1 MNDTNSDRLRTFF
14 LLLCCFAIVTKALA
28 QSVRISGSV
37 FSNGHKPLE
46 GAIVTLFPSSIST
59 ITDKKGHFNF
69 TQVPEN
75 AARLTIRYAG
85 YAVYEVK
92 LSLDKSSIILSDI
105 FLYPEVKELQEVVIT
120 DHYESRRKKEESLNI
135 ETVNSSFI
143 QRNLGG
149 SLMQSLQRL
158 PGVKTIS
165 IGSGGSKPLIRG
177 LSFNQVIVVENGIKH
192 EGQQWGADHGLEI
205 DQYAVNRV
213 EIIKGPASFMYG
225 SDAIGG
231 AINIKPVPYPAKNV
245 IGGSID
251 FTGKSNNEQ
260 FGGSFNLFGRNEK
273 WFFDTR
279 ITAMDYG
286 DYRVP
291 TDIVQVYNYAV
302 PLYKNHLRNTAGRE
316 LDLHGS
322 IGYVTAQF
330 KSVFYVSNI
339 YTKSGFFANA
349 HGLEPRNVDTALH
362 DKSSRDIQLPFQEV
376 THTKISNTTSFS
388 AGIHKLETQLGFQQ
402 NFRREW
408 SHYVNHG
415 YMPPLYPEDM
425 YAPKDLERQYDKNV
439 FSVAVKDEFSA
450 GQHQFTLG
458 INGEQ
463 QQNAINGWSFLIPAF
478 KQSNAGLFVYDKFQL
493 NDSWLFHDAIRL
505 DYGKIE
511 MKPYIDWFQSEV
523 SENGQTSLQYLKRSE
538 ELTRTFSSFNWS
550 AGVNYTPGQWAL
562 KANLGTSFRMPIA
575 KELASN
581 GVNYHYFRFEKGN
594 PNLSA
599 ERSYQLDLGAEWQ
612 ENNWSVQLSPF
623 FNYFPNYIYL
633 NPTSQHDIYYGAG
646 NQVFE
651 YEQSKVM
658 RYGGE
663 LQIRYQFLRNL
674 SGEILAEYLYSE
686 QLSGSKKGYTL
697 PFSPPASVLFG
708 LSYNPEIKNLKD
720 TYFSLDYRYTAQQ
733 NQIVPPEKK
742 TASSNVFSLA
752 LGTKA
757 KAGKQDFIISL
768 QIQNLF
774 NTKYLNHTSF
784 YRLIELPEAGRNI
797 ILSVKIPF
805 LIHQNN
811 SYESN

>member
-1 MNDTNSDRLRTFF
+1 MYKTKLNRFRIFC
-14 LLLCCFAIVTKALA
+14 LLFCFAIVSKTTA
-28 QSVRISGSV
+28 QSIRVSGKVLS
-37 FSNGHKPLE
+37 SDRGSLE
-46 GAIVTLFPSSIST
+46 GLTVIIQPGNLTT
-59 ITDKKGHFNF
+59 ITDKKGHFYF
-69 TQVPEN
+69 TNIPKN
-75 AARLTIRYAG
+75 SKSLTINYAG
-85 YAVYEVK
+85 YLRYEMK
-92 LSLDKSSIILSDI
+92 LSLKESAVLLPDI
-105 FLYPEVKELQEVVIT
+105 FLKPDIKELEEVIVS
-120 DHYESRRKKEESLNI
+120 DNFGFRRKKAESLNI

-149 SLMQSLQRL
+149 SLMQSLQRI

-213 EIIKGPASFMYG
+213 EIIKGPSSFMYG

-231 AINIKPVPYPAKNV
+231 AINIKPFPVPAKNTL
-245 IGGSID
+245 GGSID

-260 FGGSFNLFGRNEK
+260 FGGSINLFGRNEK

-279 ITAMDYG
+279 MTVMDYG

-291 TDIVQVYNYAV
+291 TDTVHVYNYAV
-302 PLYKNHLRNTAGRE
+302 PLYKNRLRNTAGRE
-316 LDLHGS
+316 LDLHAS
-322 IGYVTAQF
+322 TGYVSEKF
-330 KSVFYVSNI
+330 KSVLYASNV

-349 HGLEPRNVDTALH
+349 HGLEPRNVDTELH
-362 DKSSRDIQLPFQEV
+362 DKSSRDILMPFQEV
-376 THTKISNTTSFS
+376 THTKISNTTSFQI
-388 AGIHKLETQLGFQQ
+388 GNHELETQLGFQK

-415 YMPPLYPEDM
+415 FMPPLYPADM
-425 YAPKDLERQYDKNV
+425 YAPHDLERQYDKEV
-439 FSVAVKDEFSA
+439 FAIAIKDEFLLN
-450 GQHQFTLG
+450 QHQITVG
-458 INGEQ
+458 INGEK
-463 QQNAINGWSFLIPAF
+463 QQNTINGWSFLIPAF
-478 KQSNAGLFVYDKFQL
+478 QQITAGLFAYDKIRI
-493 NDSWLFHDAIRL
+493 NDLWLLHGAVRL

-511 MKPYIDWFQSEV
+511 MEQYNDWFPSEIT
-523 SENGQTSLQYLKRSE
+523 ENGQTTSQYLKRSDN
-538 ELTRTFSSFNWS
+538 LTKTFQSFNWS
-550 AGVNYTPGQWAL
+550 AGVNYNPGKLAL

-599 ERSYQLDLGAEWQ
+599 ERSYQLDLGMEWQ
-612 ENNWSVQLSPF
+612 ENKWSFQLSPF

-663 LQIRYQFLRNL
+663 LQTSYQFLPSL
-674 SGEILAEYLYSE
+674 SVEILAEYLYSE
-686 QLSGSKKGYTL
+686 QLSGNKKGYTL
-697 PFSPPASVLFG
+697 PFSPPASFLFG
-708 LSYNPEIKNLKD
+708 MTYSPAIKNWRD
-720 TYFSLDYRYTAQQ
+720 TYFSLDYRYTAAQ

-742 TASSNVFSLA
+742 TASSNVFNLA
-752 LGTKA
+752 LGTKV
-757 KAGKQDFIISL
+757 KTRKQDFTISL
-768 QIQNLF
+768 QVQNLF

-784 YRLIELPEAGRNI
+784 YRLIELPEASRNI
-797 ILSVKIPF
+797 ILSVKVPF
-805 LIHQNN
+805 LIHQ
-811 SYESN
+811 

>member
-59 ITDKKGHFNF
+59 ITDKKGHFF
-69 TQVPEN
+69 FAQVPEN
-75 AARLTIRYAG
+75 TTRLTIRYAG
-85 YAVYEVK
+85 YAAYEVK

-105 FLYPEVKELQEVVIT
+105 FLHPEVKELQEVVIT
-120 DHYESRRKKEESLNI
+120 GYYESRRKKEESLNI

-143 QRNLGG
+143 QQNLGG

-231 AINIKPVPYPAKNV
+231 AVNIKPVHYPAKNV
-245 IGGSID
+245 LGGSID

-493 NDSWLFHDAIRL
+493 NDLWLFHGAIRL

-511 MKPYIDWFQSEV
+511 MEPYIDWFQSEV
-523 SENGQTSLQYLKRSE
+523 TENGKTSLQYLKRSE

-663 LQIRYQFLRNL
+663 LQMRYQFLRNL

>member
-1 MNDTNSDRLRTFF
+1 MYKTKLNRLPMIC
-14 LLLCCFAIVTKALA
+14 LLLFCFITISKMSA
-28 QSVRISGSV
+28 QSVRVSGKVLS
-37 FSNGHKPLE
+37 SDKTSLE
-46 GAIVTLFPSSIST
+46 GLTVIIEPGNLIA
-59 ITDKKGHFNF
+59 ITDKKGDFYF
-69 TQVPEN
+69 TNIPKQVKILKIN
-75 AARLTIRYAG
+75 HSG
-85 YAVYEVK
+85 YFPYEMK
-92 LSLDKSSIILSDI
+92 LSLKKSAVLLPDI
-105 FLYPEVKELQEVVIT
+105 FLQPEIKELKEVVIT
-120 DHYESRRKKEESLNI
+120 DHFGFRRKKEESLTI

-149 SLMQSLQRL
+149 SLMQSLQRI

-213 EIIKGPASFMYG
+213 EIIKGPSSFMYG

-231 AINIKPVPYPAKNV
+231 AVNIKPVPLPSKNTL
-245 IGGSID
+245 GGSID

-260 FGGSFNLFGRNEK
+260 FGGSLNLFGRNEK

-279 ITAMDYG
+279 MTIMDYG

-291 TDIVQVYNYAV
+291 TDTVHVYNFAV
-302 PLYKNHLRNTAGRE
+302 PLYKNQLRNTAGRE
-316 LDLHGS
+316 MDVHAS
-322 IGYVTAQF
+322 TGYVSEKF
-330 KSVFYVSNI
+330 KTVFYASNV
-339 YTKSGFFANA
+339 YSKSGFFANA
-349 HGLEPRNVDTALH
+349 HGLEPRNVDTELH
-362 DKSSRDIQLPFQEV
+362 DKSSRDILMPFQEV
-376 THTKISNTTSFS
+376 THTKISNTTVFQI
-388 AGIHKLETQLGFQQ
+388 GNHQLETQLGFQK

-415 YMPPLYPEDM
+415 FMPPIYPDTM
-425 YAPKDLERQYDKNV
+425 SAPKDLERQYDKEV
-439 FSVAVKDEFSA
+439 FSVAVKDEFSLHK
-450 GQHQFTLG
+450 HQFTVG
-458 INGEQ
+458 INAEQ
-463 QQNAINGWSFLIPAF
+463 QQNDINGWSFLIPAF
-478 KQSNAGLFVYDKFQL
+478 TQFNAGLFAYDKMQL
-493 NDSWLFHDAIRL
+493 NELWLLHGAVRF

-511 MKPYIDWFQSEV
+511 MEQYNDWFASEIT
-523 SENGQTSLQYLKRSE
+523 ENGQTTSQFLKRSDD
-538 ELTRTFSSFNWS
+538 LTRTFKSFNWS
-550 AGVNYTPGQWAL
+550 AGVNYTPGKLSL

-594 PNLSA
+594 ANLAA
-599 ERSYQLDLGAEWQ
+599 ERSYQLDLGMEWQ
-612 ENNWSVQLSPF
+612 ANKWSFQLSPF

-663 LQIRYQFLRNL
+663 LQTRYQFLQNL
-674 SGEILAEYLYSE
+674 SVEILAEYLYAE

-708 LSYNPEIKNLKD
+708 INYSPQIKNLKD
-720 TYFSLDYRYTAQQ
+720 TYFSLDYRYTAAQ

-742 TASSNVFSLA
+742 TASSNIFNLA
-752 LGTKA
+752 LGTKL
-757 KAGKQDFIISL
+757 KTGQQDFIISL
-768 QIQNLF
+768 QVQNLL

-784 YRLIELPEAGRNI
+784 YRLIELPEASRNI
-797 ILSVKIPF
+797 ILSVKVPF
-805 LIHQNN
+805 LI
-811 SYESN
+811 SKSN

>member
-1 MNDTNSDRLRTFF
+1 MYKYKLNRLQTFW
-14 LLLCCFAIVTKALA
+14 LLFFCLTAITKVTA
-28 QSVRISGSV
+28 QSVQISASV
-37 FSNGHKPLE
+37 FSNGHKPLK
-46 GAIVTLFPSSIST
+46 GAVVTIYPIAIST
-59 ITDKKGHFNF
+59 ITDKNGAFFFNE
-69 TQVPEN
+69 VPKN
-75 AARLTIRYAG
+75 SKKLIIRYTG
-85 YAVYEVK
+85 YLPYETTI
-92 LSLDKSSIILSDI
+92 SLDKNSNILPNI
-105 FLYPEVKELQEVVIT
+105 FLVPQVKELKEVVISNP
-120 DHYESRRKKEESLNI
+120 YETRIKKEASLNI
-135 ETVNSSFI
+135 ESVNSSFI

-213 EIIKGPASFMYG
+213 EIIKGPSSFMYG

-231 AINIKPVPYPAKNV
+231 AINIKPLPLPAKDV
-245 IGGSID
+245 LGGSVD

-260 FGGSFNLFGRNEK
+260 FGGSINLFGRNDK

-279 ITAMDYG
+279 ITTMEYG

-291 TDIVQVYNYAV
+291 TDTVQVYNFAV

-322 IGYVTAQF
+322 VGYVTDNL
-330 KSVFYVSNI
+330 KSVFYASNI

-349 HGLEPRNVDTALH
+349 HGLEPRNVDTELH
-362 DKSSRDIQLPFQEV
+362 DKSSRDILMPFQEV
-376 THTKISNTTSFS
+376 RHTKMSNTTSFS
-388 AGIHKLETQLGFQQ
+388 LGSHQLETQLGFQQ

-415 YMPPLYPEDM
+415 FMPPLYPDDM
-425 YAPKDLERQYDKNV
+425 YAPKDLERQYDKEV
-439 FSVAVKDEFSA
+439 FSATIKDEFSL
-450 GQHQFTLG
+450 GKHQFTLG
-458 INGEQ
+458 INAEQ
-463 QQNAINGWSFLIPAF
+463 QQNEINGWSFLIPAF

-493 NDSWLFHDAIRL
+493 NDLWLIHGAIRL
-505 DYGKIE
+505 DHGKIE
-511 MKPYIDWFQSEV
+511 MKQYKDWFQSEIT
-523 SENGQTSLQYLKRSE
+523 ENGQTRLEYLKRSE
-538 ELTRTFSSFNWS
+538 ELTRNFESFNWS
-550 AGVNYTPGQWAL
+550 AGVNYTPGQWSL

-599 ERSYQLDLGAEWQ
+599 ERSYQLDLGTEWQ
-612 ENNWSVQLSPF
+612 GNKWSFQLSPF

-633 NPTSQHDIYYGAG
+633 NPTSGHDIYYGAG

-651 YEQSKVM
+651 YEQSEVL
-658 RYGGE
+658 RYGTE
-663 LQIRYQFLRNL
+663 LQTRYQFLNNL
-674 SGEILAEYLYSE
+674 SFEILAEYLYSE

-708 LSYNPEIKNLKD
+708 MTYNPEIKNLKD
-720 TYFSLDYRYTAQQ
+720 TYISLDYRHTTAQ

-742 TASSNVFSLA
+742 TASSNVFNLA
-752 LGTKA
+752 MGTKA
-757 KAGKQDFIISL
+757 KAGQQDFIISL
-768 QIQNLF
+768 QVQNLF

-784 YRLIELPEAGRNI
+784 YRLIELPEASRNI

-805 LIHQNN
+805 LI
-811 SYESN
+811 SKSN

>member
-1 MNDTNSDRLRTFF
+1 MNENKLDRLRAF
-14 LLLCCFAIVTKALA
+14 LLLFCCFAIVTKASA

-37 FSNGHKPLE
+37 FSDGHKPLD
-46 GAIVTLFPSSIST
+46 GAIVTIFPSSINT
-59 ITDKKGHFNF
+59 ITDKKGHFFF
-69 TQVPEN
+69 TQIPKDSKKITVS
-75 AARLTIRYAG
+75 YSG
-85 YAVYEVK
+85 HSVYEMG
-92 LSLDKSSIILSDI
+92 LSLDKNEILLSDI
-105 FLYPEVKELQEVVIT
+105 FLHPEAKQLQEVVIT
-120 DHYESRRKKEESLNI
+120 ENYESRKKKQESLNI
-135 ETVNSSFI
+135 ESVNSSFI

-213 EIIKGPASFMYG
+213 EIIKGPSSFMYG

-231 AINIKPVPYPAKNV
+231 AINIKPVPFPAQHV
-245 IGGSID
+245 LGGSVD

-260 FGGSFNLFGRNEK
+260 FGGSFNFFGRNEK

-291 TDIVQVYNYAV
+291 TDIVQVYNYTV

-322 IGYVTAQF
+322 LGYVTDRF

-349 HGLEPRNVDTALH
+349 HGLEPRNVDTELH
-362 DKSSRDIQLPFQEV
+362 DKSSRDILMPHQEV

-388 AGIHKLETQLGFQQ
+388 IGTHKLETQLGFQQ

-415 YMPPLYPEDM
+415 FMPPLYPDDM
-425 YAPKDLERQYDKNV
+425 YAPKDLERQYDKEV
-439 FSVAVKDEFSA
+439 FSVAIKDEFSL
-450 GQHQFTLG
+450 GQHQFTVGL
-458 INGEQ
+458 NGEQ

-493 NDSWLFHDAIRL
+493 NDLWLLHGAIRL
-505 DYGKIE
+505 DHGQIE
-511 MKPYIDWFQSEV
+511 MKEYYDWFQSEIT
-523 SENGQTSLQYLKRSE
+523 ENGQISQQYLKRSQ
-538 ELTRTFSSFNWS
+538 ELTRSFNSFNWS
-550 AGVNYTPGQWAL
+550 AGVNYTPGQWSL

-581 GVNYHYFRFEKGN
+581 GVNYHYFRFEKGD

-599 ERSYQLDLGAEWQ
+599 ERSYQLDLGIDWQ
-612 ENNWSVQLSPF
+612 ENKWSVQLSPF

-663 LQIRYQFLRNL
+663 FSTRYQFLKNL

-686 QLSGSKKGYTL
+686 QMSGSKKGYTL

-708 LSYNPEIKNLKD
+708 LTYNPEIKHLKD

-742 TASSNVFSLA
+742 TASSNVFNLA
-752 LGTKA
+752 MGTKA
-757 KAGKQDFIISL
+757 KAGQQDFIISL
-768 QIQNLF
+768 QVQNLF
-774 NTKYLNHTSF
+774 NAKYLNHTSF
-784 YRLIELPEAGRNI
+784 YRLIELPEASRNI

-805 LIHQNN
+805 LIHQ
-811 SYESN
+811 

>member
-1 MNDTNSDRLRTFF
+1 MNENKPNRLRTFF
-14 LLLCCFAIVTKALA
+14 LLLCCFAIVTKAAA
-28 QSVRISGSV
+28 QSVLVSGSV
-37 FSNGHKPLE
+37 FSDGHKPLD
-46 GAIVTLFPSSIST
+46 GAIVTLYPSAISML
-59 ITDKKGHFNF
+59 TDQQGHFFFPQIPKNS
-69 TQVPEN
+69 N
-75 AARLTIRYAG
+75 RLTVSYSG
-85 YAVYEVK
+85 YSLYEVK
-92 LSLDKSSIILSDI
+92 LSLEKNSNALPPI
-105 FLYPEVKELQEVVIT
+105 FLKPEAKQLQEVVIT
-120 DHYESRRKKEESLNI
+120 DSYEARRKKTESLNI

-177 LSFNQVIVVENGIKH
+177 MSFNQVIVVENGIKH

-213 EIIKGPASFMYG
+213 EIIKGPSSFLYG
-225 SDAIGG
+225 SDAIGS
-231 AINIKPVPYPAKNV
+231 AINIKPVPFPSKNV
-245 IGGSID
+245 LGGIAD

-279 ITAMDYG
+279 ITAMEYG

-291 TDIVQVYNYAV
+291 TDTVHVYNYAV
-302 PLYKNHLRNTAGRE
+302 PLYKNHLRNTAGKE
-316 LDLHGS
+316 IDLHGS
-322 IGYVTAQF
+322 VGYVTDRF
-330 KSVFYVSNI
+330 KSVFYISNI

-349 HGLEPRNVDTALH
+349 HGLEPRNVDTDLH
-362 DKSSRDIQLPFQEV
+362 DKSSRDILMPYQEV
-376 THTKISNTTSFS
+376 THTKMSNTTSFS
-388 AGIHKLETQLGFQQ
+388 IGTHKLETQLGFQQ

-425 YAPKDLERQYDKNV
+425 YAPKDLERQYDKEV
-439 FSVAVKDEFSA
+439 FSVAIKDEFSI
-450 GQHQFTLG
+450 QKHQITMG

-463 QQNAINGWSFLIPAF
+463 QQNTINGWSFLIPAF
-478 KQSNAGLFVYDKFQL
+478 KQSNAGLFVYDKYQL
-493 NDSWLFHDAIRL
+493 NDLWLLHGAVRL
-505 DYGKIE
+505 DYGRIE
-511 MKPYIDWFQSEV
+511 MKQYTDWFQSEIT
-523 SENGQTSLQYLKRSE
+523 ENGETRSEYLKRSE
-538 ELTRTFSSFNWS
+538 NLTRTFNSFNWS
-550 AGVNYTPGQWAL
+550 AGVNYTPGQLSL

-581 GVNYHYFRFEKGN
+581 GVNYHYFRFEKGD

-599 ERSYQLDLGAEWQ
+599 ERSYQLDLGIDWQ
-612 ENNWSVQLSPF
+612 QNKWSVQLSPF

-651 YEQSKVM
+651 YKQSKVM

-663 LQIRYQFLRNL
+663 LQTRYQFLKNL

-708 LSYNPEIKNLKD
+708 LTYNPEIKGLND

-733 NQIVPPEKK
+733 NQIVPPERK
-742 TASSNVFSLA
+742 TASSNVFNLTM
-752 LGTKA
+752 GTKA
-757 KAGKQDFIISL
+757 KAGQQDFIISL
-768 QIQNLF
+768 QVQNLF
-774 NTKYLNHTSF
+774 NAKYLNHTSF
-784 YRLIELPEAGRNI
+784 YRLIELPEASRNI

-805 LIHQNN
+805 LIHK
-811 SYESN
+811 SI

>member
-1 MNDTNSDRLRTFF
+1 MNKNKSNRLRIFY
-14 LLLCCFAIVTKALA
+14 LLLSCLAIITKVSA
-28 QSVRISGSV
+28 QS
-37 FSNGHKPLE
+37 
-46 GAIVTLFPSSIST
+46 
-59 ITDKKGHFNF
+59 
-69 TQVPEN
+69 
-75 AARLTIRYAG
+75 
-85 YAVYEVK
+85 
-92 LSLDKSSIILSDI
+92 
-105 FLYPEVKELQEVVIT
+105 EVKELQEVVIKE
-120 DHYESRRKKEESLNI
+120 DYEKRRKKEESLNI

-213 EIIKGPASFMYG
+213 EIIKGPSSFMYG

-231 AINIKPVPYPAKNV
+231 AINIKPVPFPSQNV
-245 IGGSID
+245 LGGSLD

-260 FGGSFNLFGRNEK
+260 FGGSFNLFGRNKK

-279 ITAMDYG
+279 ITAMEYG

-291 TDIVQVYNYAV
+291 TDIVQVYNYTV

-322 IGYVTAQF
+322 LGYVTARF
-330 KSVFYVSNI
+330 KSVFYASSV

-349 HGLEPRNVDTALH
+349 HGLEPRNVDMELH
-362 DKSSRDIQLPFQEV
+362 DKSSRDILMPFQEV

-388 AGIHKLETQLGFQQ
+388 LGNHTLETQLGFQK

-415 YMPPLYPEDM
+415 YMPPIYPDDM
-425 YAPKDLERQYDKNV
+425 YAPKDLERQYDKEV
-439 FSVAVKDEFSA
+439 LSVAIKDEFSI
-450 GQHQFTLG
+450 GQHQFTAGL
-458 INGEQ
+458 NGEQ

-478 KQSNAGLFVYDKFQL
+478 KQSNAGLFMYDKFQL
-493 NDSWLFHDAIRL
+493 NDLWLIHGAIRL
-505 DYGKIE
+505 DHGRIE
-511 MKPYIDWFQSEV
+511 MKEYTDWFQSEIT
-523 SENGQTSLQYLKRSE
+523 ENGQTTQQYLKRSE
-538 ELTRTFSSFNWS
+538 ELTRTFDSFNWS
-550 AGVNYTPGQWAL
+550 AGVNYTPGQWSL
-562 KANLGTSFRMPIA
+562 KANMGTSFRMPIA

-581 GVNYHYFRFEKGN
+581 GVNYHYFRFEKGD

-599 ERSYQLDLGAEWQ
+599 ERSYQLDLGIDWQ
-612 ENNWSVQLSPF
+612 QNKWSVQLSPF

-663 LQIRYQFLRNL
+663 LQTRYQFLKNL

-708 LSYNPEIKNLKD
+708 LTYNPEIKHLKD

-742 TASSNVFSLA
+742 TASSNVFNIA
-752 LGTKA
+752 MGTKL
-757 KAGKQDFIISL
+757 KAGKQDFIISM
-768 QIQNLF
+768 QVQNLF

-784 YRLIELPEAGRNI
+784 YRLIELPEASRNI
-797 ILSVKIPF
+797 IVSVKIPF
-805 LIHQNN
+805 LIHK
-811 SYESN
+811 SI

>member
-1 MNDTNSDRLRTFF
+1 MYKTKLNRFRIFC
-14 LLLCCFAIVTKALA
+14 LLFCFAIVSKTAA
-28 QSVRISGSV
+28 QSIRVSGKVLS
-37 FSNGHKPLE
+37 SERGSLE
-46 GAIVTLFPSSIST
+46 GLTVIIQPGNLTT
-59 ITDKKGHFNF
+59 IIDKKGHFYF
-69 TQVPEN
+69 TNIPKDSKS
-75 AARLTIRYAG
+75 LTINYAG
-85 YAVYEVK
+85 YLPYEMK
-92 LSLDKSSIILSDI
+92 LSLKESTVLLPDILLKPDI
-105 FLYPEVKELQEVVIT
+105 KELEEVIVS
-120 DHYESRRKKEESLNI
+120 DHFGFRRKKEESLNI

-149 SLMQSLQRL
+149 SLMQSLQRI

-213 EIIKGPASFMYG
+213 EIIKGPSSFMYG

-231 AINIKPVPYPAKNV
+231 AVNIKTVPAPSKNTL
-245 IGGSID
+245 GGSID

-260 FGGSFNLFGRNEK
+260 FGGSINLFGRNEK

-279 ITAMDYG
+279 MTVMDYG

-291 TDIVQVYNYAV
+291 TDTVHVYNYAV
-302 PLYKNHLRNTAGRE
+302 PLYKNRLRNTAGRE
-316 LDLHGS
+316 LDLHAS
-322 IGYVTAQF
+322 TGYVSEKF
-330 KSVFYVSNI
+330 KSVLYASNV
-339 YTKSGFFANA
+339 YSKSGFFANA
-349 HGLEPRNVDTALH
+349 HGLEPRNVDTELH
-362 DKSSRDIQLPFQEV
+362 DKSSRDILMPFQEV
-376 THTKISNTTSFS
+376 THTKISNTTSFKI
-388 AGIHKLETQLGFQQ
+388 GNHQLETQLGFQK

-415 YMPPLYPEDM
+415 FMPPLYPDDM
-425 YAPKDLERQYDKNV
+425 YAPQHLERQYDKEV
-439 FSVAVKDEFSA
+439 FSIATKDEFSINK
-450 GQHQFTLG
+450 HQITVG
-458 INGEQ
+458 INGEK
-463 QQNAINGWSFLIPAF
+463 QQNTINGWSFLIPAF
-478 KQSNAGLFVYDKFQL
+478 QQFTTGLFAYDKIRI
-493 NDSWLFHDAIRL
+493 NDLWLIHGAVRL

-511 MKPYIDWFQSEV
+511 MEQYNDWFLSEIT
-523 SENGQTSLQYLKRSE
+523 ENGQTTSQYLKRSDD
-538 ELTRTFSSFNWS
+538 LIRTFQSFNWS
-550 AGVNYTPGQWAL
+550 AGVNYNPGKLAL

-599 ERSYQLDLGAEWQ
+599 ERSYQLDLGMEWQ
-612 ENNWSVQLSPF
+612 ENKWSIQLSPF

-663 LQIRYQFLRNL
+663 LQTRYQFLSVL
-674 SGEILAEYLYSE
+674 SVEILAEYLYSE
-686 QLSGSKKGYTL
+686 QLSGNKKDYTL

-708 LSYNPEIKNLKD
+708 MTYSPEIKNWGD
-720 TYFSLDYRYTAQQ
+720 TYFSLDYRYTAAQ

-742 TASSNVFSLA
+742 TASSNVFNLA
-752 LGTKA
+752 LGTKL
-757 KAGKQDFIISL
+757 KTGKQDFTISL
-768 QIQNLF
+768 QVQNLF

-784 YRLIELPEAGRNI
+784 YRLIELPEASRNI
-797 ILSVKIPF
+797 ILSVKVPF
-805 LIHQNN
+805 LIHH
-811 SYESN
+811 